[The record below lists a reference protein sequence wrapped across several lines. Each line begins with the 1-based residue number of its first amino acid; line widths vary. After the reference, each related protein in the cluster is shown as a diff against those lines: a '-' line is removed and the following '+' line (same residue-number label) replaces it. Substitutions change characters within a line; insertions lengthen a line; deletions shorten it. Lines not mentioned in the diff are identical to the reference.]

1 LSLHGNANPLYGAN
15 HKGIGMHHQL
25 VKILAEKKKEV
36 VRLKRSPLF
45 NRDKKRQPLRNFKAA
60 ISMPQKIS
68 LIAEIKFAS
77 PSAGLIREKTDPIP
91 IGRVYE
97 NAGAAAISLLTD
109 QPFFQ
114 GDLEQLP
121 RLKTAISLPILR
133 KDFIIDE
140 VQLWEAFF
148 YGADAVLLIARI
160 LSQQQLTE
168 YIDLCRELG
177 MAALTEV
184 HSRDDLEKAV
194 ASGAEIIG
202 INNRDL
208 DSFKVDIDTTFKLAP
223 LVPNNCVLVSES
235 GITTKGDIRALHT
248 TSIQAVLIGS
258 ALMRSK
264 DPAKKTKEIVIAGE
278 GPNA

>member
-1 LSLHGNANPLYGAN
+1 
-15 HKGIGMHHQL
+15 
-25 VKILAEKKKEV
+25 
-36 VRLKRSPLF
+36 
-45 NRDKKRQPLRNFKAA
+45 
-60 ISMPQKIS
+60 
-68 LIAEIKFAS
+68 
-77 PSAGLIREKTDPIP
+77 
-91 IGRVYE
+91 
-97 NAGAAAISLLTD
+97 
-109 QPFFQ
+109 
-114 GDLEQLP
+114 
-121 RLKTAISLPILR
+121 
-133 KDFIIDE
+133 
-140 VQLWEAFF
+140 
-148 YGADAVLLIARI
+148 
-160 LSQQQLTE
+160 
-168 YIDLCRELG
+168 